1 MWTSLVL
8 SALAHVVVPDCG
20 RHYVNAAK
28 ALDIR
33 APLFH
38 MTAPNAGLPF
48 MAVADEGGG
57 FLAAFGVVSPTG
69 EVEIR
74 RILPRISRRKAMVG
88 GDHFLS
94 HEILWRRAGEVREIR
109 LDLYTQ
115 TRAPTWHH
123 ALREYTRAIREAEG
137 IVLPVHPDA
146 LLPVWC
152 TWTVFCSSEMT
163 DCRVLANAR
172 IARDLGIGTV
182 ILDDGWFGTGLDD
195 DEGELTL
202 GDYHPAPHKFPDLR
216 RHVAELQA
224 LGLKV
229 LLWYAPL
236 CAAPASQA
244 YRAMRRFLIHDASG
258 EFMSVN
264 GLAQLCPSCPEVRQY
279 VADESARLMRE
290 TGADGFKVDLFNCL
304 PPGPCVSTAHD
315 HDTSDSVEALEA
327 VMAVQWEAMR
337 GIRPDALCELKQ
349 DYGNVRLARYG
360 TMVRAGDTAYDVD
373 TNCRR
378 CFHTGACVP
387 CVHNDYFVTSD
398 LASPQAVALAMV
410 RMLAAGVT
418 TFGNDLETMPAAHR
432 LVVGQW
438 LGFYRAHIDM
448 FAAPREPQA
457 NDMSCW
463 QGGDAGIAWVA
474 PLWQCREVRLPAA
487 GRTGPRADGQGR
499 VQPRLAQGGLQG
511 SRRGRAA
518 RQGHARAQG
527 ARRPDPSVLA
537 LPLAAHPARRGR
549 QDGRP
554 RGHQGGR
561 RGRDRLRRPA
571 AEHPH
576 DPRPPAHRQG
586 VPPPLQGVRIPFEG
600 HGRMARGQL
609 HGRLGQG
616 LPGAPRR
623 RAGRGGNREVVGRGD
638 RLALMGRRS
647 KGEQI

>member
-1 MWTSLVL
+1 MNERVRYSVAL
-8 SALAHVVVPDCG
+8 SVGGHWHQAAISGRPELSPFTATTVAAGPVRRLRLHRVDGAPFDADRIKVTVTLPLLNFAHVVVPDCG

-38 MTAPNAGLPF
+38 MTAPNAGYPF
-48 MAVADEGGG
+48 LAVADQGGG

-69 EVEIR
+69 EAEIR

-137 IVLPVHPDA
+137 IVLPLHPDA

-152 TWTVFCSSEMT
+152 TWTAFCSSEMT

-229 LLWYAPL
+229 LLWHAPL
-236 CAAPASQA
+236 CVAPASQA
-244 YRAMRRFLIHDASG
+244 YRAVRRFLMHGASG
-258 EFMSVN
+258 EYLSGN
-264 GLAQLCPSCPEVRQY
+264 GLAQLCPACPAVRQY
-279 VADESARLMRE
+279 VADETARLMRE
-290 TGADGFKVDLFNCL
+290 TGADGLKVDLYNCL
-304 PPGPCVSTAHD
+304 PGGMCASTEHD
-315 HDTSDSVEALEA
+315 HDTSDSVAALEA
-327 VMAVQWEAMR
+327 VMAAQWNAMR

-398 LASPQAVALAMV
+398 LAEPQAVALAMV
-410 RMLAAGVT
+410 RMLAAGVP

-438 LGFYRAHIDM
+438 LGFYRAHIDL

-463 QGGDAGIAWVA
+463 QGGDAGTAWVA

-487 GRTGPRADGQGR
+487 RRIFLLNGTAQPFFYLRLNQAVSASVSRRSLPGVAAAPAAMVTLVDGGRIEVSP
-499 VQPRLAQGGLQG
+499 GGLAEIVVDHAAA
-511 SRRGRAA
+511 SRHAA
-518 RQGHARAQG
+518 LSPGV
-527 ARRPDPSVLA
+527 PI
-537 LPLAAHPARRGR
+537 
-549 QDGRP
+549 GRP
-554 RGHQGGR
+554 
-561 RGRDRLRRPA
+561 
-571 AEHPH
+571 
-576 DPRPPAHRQG
+576 
-586 VPPPLQGVRIPFEG
+586 EG
-600 HGRMARGQL
+600 
-609 HGRLGQG
+609 
-616 LPGAPRR
+616 
-623 RAGRGGNREVVGRGD
+623 
-638 RLALMGRRS
+638 
-647 KGEQI
+647 IT

>member
-33 APLFH
+33 APPFH

-69 EVEIR
+69 EAEIR

-182 ILDDGWFGTGLDD
+182 ILDDGWFGIGLDD

-327 VMAVQWEAMR
+327 VMAVQ
-337 GIRPDALCELKQ
+337 
-349 DYGNVRLARYG
+349 
-360 TMVRAGDTAYDVD
+360 
-373 TNCRR
+373 
-378 CFHTGACVP
+378 
-387 CVHNDYFVTSD
+387 
-398 LASPQAVALAMV
+398 
-410 RMLAAGVT
+410 
-418 TFGNDLETMPAAHR
+418 
-432 LVVGQW
+432 
-438 LGFYRAHIDM
+438 
-448 FAAPREPQA
+448 
-457 NDMSCW
+457 
-463 QGGDAGIAWVA
+463 
-474 PLWQCREVRLPAA
+474 
-487 GRTGPRADGQGR
+487 
-499 VQPRLAQGGLQG
+499 
-511 SRRGRAA
+511 
-518 RQGHARAQG
+518 
-527 ARRPDPSVLA
+527 
-537 LPLAAHPARRGR
+537 
-549 QDGRP
+549 
-554 RGHQGGR
+554 
-561 RGRDRLRRPA
+561 
-571 AEHPH
+571 
-576 DPRPPAHRQG
+576 
-586 VPPPLQGVRIPFEG
+586 
-600 HGRMARGQL
+600 
-609 HGRLGQG
+609 
-616 LPGAPRR
+616 
-623 RAGRGGNREVVGRGD
+623 
-638 RLALMGRRS
+638 
-647 KGEQI
+647 